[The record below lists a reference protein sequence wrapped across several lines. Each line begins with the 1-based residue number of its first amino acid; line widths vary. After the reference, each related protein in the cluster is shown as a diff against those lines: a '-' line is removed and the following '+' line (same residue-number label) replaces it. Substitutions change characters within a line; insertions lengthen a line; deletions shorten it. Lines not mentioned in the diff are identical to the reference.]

1 MRNLADQ
8 VLVVVPLCR
17 SRWSELALDA
27 ALAPL
32 AGSCILFFDN
42 GEVEAPAFPL
52 PWRLIRDGA
61 NPGVGP
67 RYAQAAQVAKECG
80 LPYLLLL
87 DQDFAPPSG
96 WWQAFEESVRKHPS
110 SQCWAPRLVCDGIP
124 LSPFR
129 LHRGRP
135 AGASPIG
142 EVLLAGEHVA
152 LNSGLLIRTDA
163 LLPAADSLAL
173 CPLDFSDFALSW
185 ELGKQ
190 GGTIAPVSLTL
201 EHSSSTHARTS
212 SASRLA
218 RFAWFAHGARGWR
231 QVSSAPWPRLA
242 GWVGGRAVKLAW
254 QNRDWRLLR
263 VAWTHF
269 VLGKRP

>member
-1 MRNLADQ
+1 MRSLADQ

-17 SRWSELALDA
+17 SRWSELALEEALA
-27 ALAPL
+27 ALV
-32 AGSCILFFDN
+32 GSCILFFDN
-42 GEVEAPAFPL
+42 GEVEAPAFAL
-52 PWRLIRDGA
+52 PWRLIQDGT

-67 RYAQAAQVAKECG
+67 RYAQAARVAKECG

-87 DQDFAPPSG
+87 DQDFAPPSE
-96 WWQAFEESVRKHPS
+96 WWQAFETSVQTHPR
-110 SQCWAPRLVCDGIP
+110 SQAWAPRLVCDDIP

-135 AGASPIG
+135 AGASPSG
-142 EVLLAGEHVA
+142 EILLAGEHVV

-163 LLPAADSLAL
+163 LLPAADALAL

-190 GGTIAPVSLTL
+190 GGCIAPIALTL
-201 EHSSSTHARTS
+201 EHFSSTHARTS
-212 SASRLA
+212 RASRLA

-231 QVSSAPWPRLA
+231 QVSSAPWWRLA

-254 QNRDWRLLR
+254 QNRDVHFLQI
-263 VAWTHF
+263 AWTHF
-269 VLGKRP
+269 VLGRRP